1 MKCMVA
7 SLLPVA
13 PIKSKINSKT
23 LCATFCSPPGVLS
36 VMTASSK
43 APQRQLSL
51 SKSLKSYRTE
61 QSERLLIPES
71 SVLGEKLIRAIVSRR
86 PETLEK
92 LQTISG
98 MGHKRLVM
106 YGTDILKL
114 VSQHKKRRTTKAVK
128 PRGIPKKAAQSKV
141 KKTAV
146 KARKPVKVPK
156 RPRPRPRPKPTQPRP
171 YGPRCSDA
179 LKSSDA
185 LAMQASAQA
194 KGDGKKS
201 SVYILQLE
209 DDRIYVGTSQ
219 DVERRV
225 LQHVSGKGA
234 AFTRRFKPTGVRLP
248 RLGNV
253 SGDGDAAERDET
265 LRYMYL
271 KGIDMVRGWKYT
283 QVEMS
288 SADALE
294 AESNIR
300 ELFNL
305 CRRCG
310 GKGHFVGQCRCTMNR
325 LGTYVL

>member
-1 MKCMVA
+1 
-7 SLLPVA
+7 
-13 PIKSKINSKT
+13 
-23 LCATFCSPPGVLS
+23 
-36 VMTASSK
+36 
-43 APQRQLSL
+43 
-51 SKSLKSYRTE
+51 
-61 QSERLLIPES
+61 
-71 SVLGEKLIRAIVSRR
+71 
-86 PETLEK
+86 
-92 LQTISG
+92 
-98 MGHKRLVM
+98 
-106 YGTDILKL
+106 
-114 VSQHKKRRTTKAVK
+114 
-128 PRGIPKKAAQSKV
+128 
-141 KKTAV
+141 
-146 KARKPVKVPK
+146 
-156 RPRPRPRPKPTQPRP
+156 
-171 YGPRCSDA
+171 
-179 LKSSDA
+179 
-185 LAMQASAQA
+185 MQASAQA
-194 KGDGKKS
+194 KENGKKS

-234 AFTRRFKPTGVRLP
+234 AFTRKFKPTGVRLP

-253 SGDGDAAERDET
+253 RGDGDAAERDET